1 MEKLQIDYS
10 FKNIPV
16 PEKSTYIMK
25 LIEKVESVVK
35 RMRWRAHFFLDSK
48 RDSNGQINKIQ
59 SSEQEPNNQHFGFKS
74 RKCPGQCKEMEPFE
88 NDLLNL
94 VSSIQ
99 FNEHLDPFQKKLKT
113 DISKIKRSPNMFL
126 FADKTNN
133 VYELNSQQHE
143 KLLMENIT
151 KTYKKAPP
159 RLNNSINLEAKSIAT
174 NMKIADRVECLAKKP
189 AYITLKD
196 HKENFRSKPTC
207 RLINPSKNELG
218 KVSKQILENIN
229 KRVVNA
235 LHINQWKDTA
245 QVIRWFESIENKN
258 DCSFVQLDIK
268 EFYPSIS
275 ENTLDRAIEFA
286 QSIVDIPPNEIRTIK
301 HCRKSLLFN
310 NGEPWKKKDSDSSF
324 DVTMGSYDGAELCE
338 LIGSFILSL
347 IASHL
352 DKENAGLYRDDG
364 LLLLRKFTG
373 RQTDVLRKQIIQ
385 IFKSVGFDIE
395 IITNLKVVD
404 FLDVTFD
411 LNSSTYKP
419 FRKPSDKLL
428 YIHKDSSH
436 PPNILKQLPSMI
448 AERLSRNSS
457 TKEIFDKH
465 KGEYEDA
472 LNKAGHKAKL
482 LYVPKGGPKTTKT
495 RKRNITWF
503 NPPYSKGVT
512 TNVAK
517 KFLEL
522 LDKHFPPH
530 NKLHQIFNRNTVK
543 VSYSCT
549 SNVGQAIK
557 SHNKRVTQ
565 PNKTVIDPC
574 NCRNKDECPL
584 DGKCRVSNAI
594 YKCVVSAE
602 NTPEKCYIGL
612 ASGEWKSRYAN
623 HKKSFNHRTY
633 SKDTKLSQ
641 YVWSLKDKNI
651 QSPTIRWSIIKTAP
665 SYSNTSKKCPL
676 CLNEK
681 LGIIRYKDSME
692 LLNRRHELISTCRHS
707 EKYLLSNYK
716 SGD

>member
-1 MEKLQIDYS
+1 MVD
-10 FKNIPV
+10 
-16 PEKSTYIMK
+16 
-25 LIEKVESVVK
+25 
-35 RMRWRAHFFLDSK
+35 FLDVT
-48 RDSNGQINKIQ
+48 
-59 SSEQEPNNQHFGFKS
+59 F
-74 RKCPGQCKEMEPFE
+74 
-88 NDLLNL
+88 DL
-94 VSSIQ
+94 
-99 FNEHLDPFQKKLKT
+99 
-113 DISKIKRSPNMFL
+113 
-126 FADKTNN
+126 
-133 VYELNSQQHE
+133 
-143 KLLMENIT
+143 
-151 KTYKKAPP
+151 
-159 RLNNSINLEAKSIAT
+159 
-174 NMKIADRVECLAKKP
+174 
-189 AYITLKD
+189 
-196 HKENFRSKPTC
+196 
-207 RLINPSKNELG
+207 
-218 KVSKQILENIN
+218 
-229 KRVVNA
+229 
-235 LHINQWKDTA
+235 
-245 QVIRWFESIENKN
+245 
-258 DCSFVQLDIK
+258 
-268 EFYPSIS
+268 
-275 ENTLDRAIEFA
+275 
-286 QSIVDIPPNEIRTIK
+286 
-301 HCRKSLLFN
+301 
-310 NGEPWKKKDSDSSF
+310 
-324 DVTMGSYDGAELCE
+324 
-338 LIGSFILSL
+338 
-347 IASHL
+347 
-352 DKENAGLYRDDG
+352 
-364 LLLLRKFTG
+364 
-373 RQTDVLRKQIIQ
+373 
-385 IFKSVGFDIE
+385 FKSVGFDIE

-602 NTPEKCYIGL
+602 NTPAKCYIGL

-633 SKDTKLSQ
+633 SKDTRLSQ

-665 SYSNTSKKCPL
+665 PYSNTSKKCPL
-676 CLNEK
+676 YFTYFVFNSCSQVLASS
-681 LGIIRYKDSME
+681 GYSRSQPYPFSFSSMPPCKNCPLIF
-692 LLNRRHELISTCRHS
+692 LLAHD
-707 EKYLLSNYK
+707 LLMSLWVYPFSY
-716 SGD
+716 SGHH